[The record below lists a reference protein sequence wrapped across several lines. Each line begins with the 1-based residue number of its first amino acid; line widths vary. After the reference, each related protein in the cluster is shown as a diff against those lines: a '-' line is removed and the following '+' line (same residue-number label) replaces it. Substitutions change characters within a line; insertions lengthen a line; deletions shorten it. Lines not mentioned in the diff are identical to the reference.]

1 MATNFTADSWPKSR
15 WPNFSFKE
23 IACQETGECE
33 MNKDT
38 MDRLQELRIE
48 YGRGLRISS
57 GFRSPRH
64 SIEAKK
70 IDPEGNPRPGAHA
83 TGRAIDIAIR
93 GEDAYMVL
101 SLATSLGFTGIGVS
115 QKGDS
120 RFLHLDDIQPEDDF
134 HVPRPSVWSY

>member
-1 MATNFTADSWPKSR
+1 MATNLTKDSWPKSR
-15 WPNFSFKE
+15 WPNFSFNE

-33 MNKDT
+33 MNEDT
-38 MDRLQELRIE
+38 MDRLQELRSE

-70 IDPEGNPRPGAHA
+70 KDPEGNPRPGSHA
-83 TGRAIDIAIR
+83 TGRAIDIAVR

-101 SLATSLGFTGIGVS
+101 ALATSLGFTGIGVS
-115 QKGDS
+115 QKGDNI
-120 RFLHLDDIQPEDDF
+120 FLHLDDIQSDDNF
-134 HVPRPSVWSY
+134 HVPRPTLWSY

>member
-1 MATNFTADSWPKSR
+1 MAINLTKDSWPKSP

-33 MNKDT
+33 MNEDT
-38 MDRLQELRIE
+38 KDRLQELRSV

-57 GFRSPRH
+57 GFRSPRD
-64 SIEAKK
+64 SIEAKNK
-70 IDPEGNPRPGAHA
+70 DPEGNPRPGAHA

-101 SLATSLGFTGIGVS
+101 ALAISLGFTGIGVS
-115 QKGDS
+115 QKGDN
-120 RFLHLDDIQPEDDF
+120 RFLHLDDIQSDDNF
-134 HVPRPSVWSY
+134 HVPRPTLWSY

>member
-1 MATNFTADSWPKSR
+1 MATNLTEASWPKSR
-15 WPNFSFKE
+15 WPNFSFNE
-23 IACQETGECE
+23 LACQETSDCE
-33 MNKDT
+33 MNEST
-38 MDRLQELRIE
+38 MDRLQALRSE

-57 GFRSPRH
+57 GFRSALH

-70 IDPEGNPRPGAHA
+70 KDPEGNPRPGAHA

-93 GEDAYMVL
+93 GEDAYMIL

-120 RFLHLDDIQPEDDF
+120 RFLHLDDIQTADNF
-134 HVPRPSVWSY
+134 HAPRPSVWSY

>member
-1 MATNFTADSWPKSR
+1 MATNFTTDSWPKSR

-70 IDPEGNPRPGAHA
+70 KDPEGNPRPGAHA

-120 RFLHLDDIQPEDDF
+120 RFLHLDDIQTEDDF
-134 HVPRPSVWSY
+134 HAPRPSVWSY